1 MSSTATSAATS
12 SEASLQQQQSKQ
24 QRKTLVS
31 KILKR
36 TTSLQPTSHDQKQ
49 STSVN
54 STVALNLKN
63 NEVADSEEI
72 GKYSKMTYIN
82 RSNILINFEFT
93 YQSYFYYRIHTSDLR
108 RNPLLQRE
116 LQVIR
121 EDTEVLSMEEQPEN
135 TENQRKNKRAT
146 MVKKAIHYFEDR
158 SNRSMSEDNLY
169 TRRKNLAVHLGIDET
184 VSMKEVQKINTYCL
198 PVPSSALPPEAQEA
212 MACTARY

>member
-54 STVALNLKN
+54 STVTLNLKN

-72 GKYSKMTYIN
+72 GKYKKWHISF
-82 RSNILINFEFT
+82 SGNF
-93 YQSYFYYRIHTSDLR
+93 Q
-108 RNPLLQRE
+108 RNPKILLSF
-116 LQVIR
+116 LVG
-121 EDTEVLSMEEQPEN
+121 V
-135 TENQRKNKRAT
+135 
-146 MVKKAIHYFEDR
+146 V
-158 SNRSMSEDNLY
+158 
-169 TRRKNLAVHLGIDET
+169 
-184 VSMKEVQKINTYCL
+184 
-198 PVPSSALPPEAQEA
+198 
-212 MACTARY
+212 

>member
-1 MSSTATSAATS
+1 MLYLTTTISCSNFLSEQLINKSLFLDIRLMYVVLVIFRLCSFIKVIRFYLKRKMSSTATSAATS

-72 GKYSKMTYIN
+72 GKYSKMTYIFVQIYLSF
-82 RSNILINFEFT
+82 RIHISIVFLLPH
-93 YQSYFYYRIHTSDLR
+93 SYFRFETKSTSA
-108 RNPLLQRE
+108 
-116 LQVIR
+116 
-121 EDTEVLSMEEQPEN
+121 
-135 TENQRKNKRAT
+135 KGAT
-146 MVKKAIHYFEDR
+146 G
-158 SNRSMSEDNLY
+158 Y
-169 TRRKNLAVHLGIDET
+169 TGGH
-184 VSMKEVQKINTYCL
+184 
-198 PVPSSALPPEAQEA
+198 
-212 MACTARY
+212 

>member
-1 MSSTATSAATS
+1 MYVVLVIFRLCSFIKVIRFYLKRKMSSTATSAATS

-54 STVALNLKN
+54 STVTLNLKN

-82 RSNILINFEFT
+82 RLEVLFLGCSFRIHISILFSLS
-93 YQSYFYYRIHTSDLR
+93 YSYFRFKTKS
-108 RNPLLQRE
+108 
-116 LQVIR
+116 
-121 EDTEVLSMEEQPEN
+121 TFA
-135 TENQRKNKRAT
+135 KRAT
-146 MVKKAIHYFEDR
+146 G
-158 SNRSMSEDNLY
+158 Y
-169 TRRKNLAVHLGIDET
+169 TGGH
-184 VSMKEVQKINTYCL
+184 
-198 PVPSSALPPEAQEA
+198 
-212 MACTARY
+212 

>member
-54 STVALNLKN
+54 STVTLNLKN

-72 GKYSKMTYIN
+72 GTYSNMTFIN
-82 RSNILINFEFT
+82 RLE
-93 YQSYFYYRIHTSDLR
+93 
-108 RNPLLQRE
+108 
-116 LQVIR
+116 VI
-121 EDTEVLSMEEQPEN
+121 
-135 TENQRKNKRAT
+135 
-146 MVKKAIHYFEDR
+146 
-158 SNRSMSEDNLY
+158 
-169 TRRKNLAVHLGIDET
+169 
-184 VSMKEVQKINTYCL
+184 
-198 PVPSSALPPEAQEA
+198 
-212 MACTARY
+212 

>member
-54 STVALNLKN
+54 STVTLNLKN

-72 GKYSKMTYIN
+72 GTYSNMTFINRLEVISNSYIN
-82 RSNILINFEFT
+82 LTFIVVFILQI
-93 YQSYFYYRIHTSDLR
+93 
-108 RNPLLQRE
+108 
-116 LQVIR
+116 
-121 EDTEVLSMEEQPEN
+121 
-135 TENQRKNKRAT
+135 
-146 MVKKAIHYFEDR
+146 
-158 SNRSMSEDNLY
+158 
-169 TRRKNLAVHLGIDET
+169 
-184 VSMKEVQKINTYCL
+184 
-198 PVPSSALPPEAQEA
+198 
-212 MACTARY
+212 

>member
-1 MSSTATSAATS
+1 MLYLTTAISCSNFLSEQLINKSLFLDIRLMYVVLVIFRLCSFIKVIRFYLKRKMSSTATSAATS

-82 RSNILINFEFT
+82 RSNILIKCSFRIHISIVFLLPH
-93 YQSYFYYRIHTSDLR
+93 SYFRFETKSTSA
-108 RNPLLQRE
+108 
-116 LQVIR
+116 
-121 EDTEVLSMEEQPEN
+121 
-135 TENQRKNKRAT
+135 KRAT
-146 MVKKAIHYFEDR
+146 G
-158 SNRSMSEDNLY
+158 Y
-169 TRRKNLAVHLGIDET
+169 TGGH
-184 VSMKEVQKINTYCL
+184 
-198 PVPSSALPPEAQEA
+198 
-212 MACTARY
+212 

>member
-82 RSNILINFEFT
+82 RSNILITFQIHISIVFLLS
-93 YQSYFYYRIHTSDLR
+93 YSYFRFETKSTSA
-108 RNPLLQRE
+108 
-116 LQVIR
+116 
-121 EDTEVLSMEEQPEN
+121 
-135 TENQRKNKRAT
+135 KRAT
-146 MVKKAIHYFEDR
+146 G
-158 SNRSMSEDNLY
+158 Y
-169 TRRKNLAVHLGIDET
+169 TGGH
-184 VSMKEVQKINTYCL
+184 
-198 PVPSSALPPEAQEA
+198 
-212 MACTARY
+212 

>member
-54 STVALNLKN
+54 STVTLNLKN

-82 RSNILINFEFT
+82 RLEVVVIRIHISILFSLS
-93 YQSYFYYRIHTSDLR
+93 YSYFRFKTKS
-108 RNPLLQRE
+108 
-116 LQVIR
+116 
-121 EDTEVLSMEEQPEN
+121 TFA
-135 TENQRKNKRAT
+135 KRAT
-146 MVKKAIHYFEDR
+146 G
-158 SNRSMSEDNLY
+158 Y
-169 TRRKNLAVHLGIDET
+169 TGGH
-184 VSMKEVQKINTYCL
+184 
-198 PVPSSALPPEAQEA
+198 
-212 MACTARY
+212 

>member
-1 MSSTATSAATS
+1 MLYLTTTISCSNFLSEQLINKSLFLDIRLMYVVLVIFRLCSFIKVIRFYLKRKMSSTATSAATS

-72 GKYSKMTYIN
+72 GKYSKMTYIFVQIYLLCSF
-82 RSNILINFEFT
+82 RIHISMVFLLPH
-93 YQSYFYYRIHTSDLR
+93 SYFRFETKSTSA
-108 RNPLLQRE
+108 
-116 LQVIR
+116 
-121 EDTEVLSMEEQPEN
+121 
-135 TENQRKNKRAT
+135 KRAT
-146 MVKKAIHYFEDR
+146 G
-158 SNRSMSEDNLY
+158 Y
-169 TRRKNLAVHLGIDET
+169 TGGH
-184 VSMKEVQKINTYCL
+184 
-198 PVPSSALPPEAQEA
+198 
-212 MACTARY
+212 

>member
-54 STVALNLKN
+54 STVTLNLKN

-72 GKYSKMTYIN
+72 GTYSNMTFIN
-82 RSNILINFEFT
+82 RLEVILFLGTSFRIHISILRSLS
-93 YQSYFYYRIHTSDLR
+93 YSYFRFKTKS
-108 RNPLLQRE
+108 
-116 LQVIR
+116 
-121 EDTEVLSMEEQPEN
+121 TFA
-135 TENQRKNKRAT
+135 KRAT
-146 MVKKAIHYFEDR
+146 G
-158 SNRSMSEDNLY
+158 Y
-169 TRRKNLAVHLGIDET
+169 TGGH
-184 VSMKEVQKINTYCL
+184 
-198 PVPSSALPPEAQEA
+198 
-212 MACTARY
+212 

>member
-1 MSSTATSAATS
+1 MYVVLVIFRLCSFIKVIRFYLKRKMSSTATSAATS

-72 GKYSKMTYIN
+72 GKYSKMTYIFVQIYLLF
-82 RSNILINFEFT
+82 RIHISIVFLLPH
-93 YQSYFYYRIHTSDLR
+93 SYFRFETKSTSA
-108 RNPLLQRE
+108 
-116 LQVIR
+116 
-121 EDTEVLSMEEQPEN
+121 
-135 TENQRKNKRAT
+135 KRAT
-146 MVKKAIHYFEDR
+146 G
-158 SNRSMSEDNLY
+158 Y
-169 TRRKNLAVHLGIDET
+169 TGGH
-184 VSMKEVQKINTYCL
+184 
-198 PVPSSALPPEAQEA
+198 
-212 MACTARY
+212 